1 MFPLYLRSSFRRLHS
16 TKEPEAVNT
25 GGFSNSTGAIVIRM
39 IRYFTTA
46 LILLL
51 ASISSGAARAQ
62 ETGTLSGKVWDEV
75 TGEELVG
82 ANILLVGT
90 SRGGNTDL
98 NGQFSVRGIPV
109 GTYDVRIT
117 YVGYA
122 TKLVRGLKIV
132 AGDQQPLQIT
142 LRSEQVEAE
151 EVVIT
156 AERLLSTE
164 SAVLSNRRKAV
175 SIGDGLS
182 AEQIKKAPDAT
193 SGDALKRVTGLTVV
207 DNKFVFV
214 RGVTDRY
221 NGTMLNGVPVT
232 STDTDVDRKSFS
244 FDMIPANLLE
254 NTVVVKT
261 ATPDMP
267 GDFSGGMVQM
277 NTIDFP
283 SERIIR
289 LGLSSSYNSI
299 TSTQGFLESSGGTR
313 DWLGMDDGGR
323 AFPSGSLSSAQLA
336 QQLPNTWASRL
347 DRAPLNGAINLAFGD
362 HLEIGETDE
371 AGIVAALTYADSY
384 AKQEFSEAPTYVY
397 GGQPVFRFDGAEYTR
412 NILWSGLLDLN
423 YKLEGNHRFSIRN
436 SYNQSAQDN
445 VTVSQG
451 TNVPGSDARRQSITW
466 NERSLYLLQAG
477 GEHVFPVLADLEVNW
492 KLFSSSSRAEEPDR
506 KQVEYTKS
514 VGDDYAL
521 GENYRT
527 WSKLNERSRGA
538 SIDFSLGMA
547 GAKFKAGATVDT
559 RDRAFEIR
567 AFSALPGRDPQYFSL
582 VLLPVNNIFA
592 ADNFGS
598 GKFQLYDA
606 STFSGAYEGDQR
618 LNGYYALV
626 DLPVEVAGVPVRLN
640 GGARLESF
648 EEHVTS
654 PKALDDAA
662 LSTSKL
668 QATDLLPSVNLK
680 IAPAEVLNVRLAHY
694 QSVNRPE
701 FRELANVLYLDFQTD
716 QNTIGNPLLQRA
728 YIHNNDVRVEYFPA
742 PGEVFAVSYFH
753 KTFSNAIEER
763 LLAAP
768 DRYVKTWFN
777 SPSATNAGWE
787 LEARVSLGHLTS
799 LLENVMVT
807 ANYTAV
813 SSEVEYVDA
822 RTDAQG
828 NAIRTTATRTMQGQ
842 APWTVNLGLFYTHPA
857 LGTSLNIMLNKQGR
871 RLAAVGDVRDYDVF
885 EEPRDMVDVSI
896 SQQLFAIIDAKVSV
910 KNLLDKER
918 ILTSGEQRVPFSSWH
933 QGSSY
938 SLSLSLNL

>member
-1 MFPLYLRSSFRRLHS
+1 
-16 TKEPEAVNT
+16 
-25 GGFSNSTGAIVIRM
+25 M

-46 LILLL
+46 LILVL
-51 ASISSGAARAQ
+51 ASVPPGRALAQ

-82 ANILLVGT
+82 ANVLLVGT
-90 SRGGNTDL
+90 PRGGTTDL
-98 NGQFSVRGIPV
+98 NGKFSVRGIPV

-117 YVGYA
+117 YVGYTA
-122 TKLVRGLKIV
+122 KLVRGLQVV
-132 AGDQQPLQIT
+132 AGEQEPLQIT
-142 LRSEQVEAE
+142 LKTEQVETE

-164 SAVLSNRRKAV
+164 SAVLSNRQKAV

-182 AEQIKKAPDAT
+182 AEQIRKAPDAT

-221 NGTMLNGVPVT
+221 NGTMLNGVSVS
-232 STDTDVDRKSFS
+232 STDTEVDRKSFA

-283 SERIIR
+283 SERVIR

-299 TSTQGFLESSGGTR
+299 TSTQGFLASSGGTR

-336 QQLPNTWASRL
+336 QQLPNTWASRRN
-347 DRAPLNGAINLAFGD
+347 RAPVNGAINLALGD
-362 HLEIGETDE
+362 HLEIGASDE
-371 AGIVAALTYADSY
+371 AGVVAALTYSDSY
-384 AKQEFSEAPTYVY
+384 AKQEFSEAPTYAY
-397 GGQPVFRFDGAEYTR
+397 GVQPVFRFDGTEYSR

-423 YKLEGNHRFSIRN
+423 YKLEGNHLFSVRN

-445 VTVSQG
+445 VAVAEG
-451 TNVPGSDARRQSITW
+451 INVPGSVARRQSITW

-477 GEHVFPVLADLEVNW
+477 GEHVFPVLSDLEVNW
-492 KLFSSSSRAEEPDR
+492 KLFASSSRAEEPDR
-506 KQVEYTKS
+506 KQIEYTKG

-527 WSKLNERSRGA
+527 WSKLNEKSRGA
-538 SIDFSLGMA
+538 SVDFAFDIA
-547 GAKFKAGATVDT
+547 GARFKAGATVDT

-582 VLLPVNNIFA
+582 LLLPLNEIFVA
-592 ADNFGS
+592 EHFGS

-606 STFSGAYEGDQR
+606 ATLSGAYQGNQR
-618 LNGYYALV
+618 LNGYYAMI
-626 DLPVEVAGVPVRLN
+626 DLPADVAGVMVRLN

-662 LSTSKL
+662 LNTSNL

-680 IAPAEVLNVRLAHY
+680 ISPAEALNVRLAHY

-728 YIHNNDVRVEYFPA
+728 YIHNNDIRVEYFPA

-753 KTFSNAIEER
+753 KTIANAIEER

-799 LLENVMVT
+799 LLENVMLT

-828 NAIRTTATRTMQGQ
+828 NAVRTTASRTMQGQ
-842 APWTVNLGLFYTHPA
+842 APWTMNLGLFYTHPEI
-857 LGTSLNIMLNKQGR
+857 GTSLNIMLNKQGR
-871 RLAAVGDVRDYDVF
+871 RLAAVGDVRDYDIF

-896 SQQLFAIIDAKVSV
+896 SQQLFSFMEAKFSV

>member
-1 MFPLYLRSSFRRLHS
+1 LGSYLCSATQSGFLTGPSEAQVSDALSTILRVDVNNLTRRFTRASVVLFLLVPLFAGHS
-16 TKEPEAVNT
+16 
-25 GGFSNSTGAIVIRM
+25 
-39 IRYFTTA
+39 
-46 LILLL
+46 
-51 ASISSGAARAQ
+51 Q
-62 ETGTLSGKVWDEV
+62 ETGILSGKVWDEV

-98 NGQFSVRGIPV
+98 NGRFSVRGVPV

-122 TKLVRGLKIV
+122 TKLVRGLQIV
-132 AGDQQPLQIT
+132 GGEQEPLQIT

-164 SAVLSNRRKAV
+164 SAILANRQKAA
-175 SIGDGLS
+175 SIGDGIS
-182 AEQIKKAPDAT
+182 ADQIKRTPDAT

-221 NGTMLNGVPVT
+221 NGTMLNGVSVT
-232 STDTDVDRKSFS
+232 STDTDVDRKSFA

-267 GDFSGGMVQM
+267 GDFTGGMVQL

-283 SERIIR
+283 SERVIR

-299 TSTQGFLESSGGTR
+299 TSTQGFLVSNGGSR

-323 AFPSGSLSSAQLA
+323 AFPSGLLSSGQLA
-336 QQLPNTWASRL
+336 QQLPNTWASRG
-347 DRAPLNGAINLAFGD
+347 DRAPLNGSFNLALGD
-362 HLEIGETDE
+362 HLQIGDNDE
-371 AGIVAALTYADSY
+371 AGIVGALTYSNAY
-384 AKQEFSEAPTYVY
+384 TKQEFAEAPTYVY
-397 GGQPVFRFDGAEYTR
+397 GGQPVFRFTGTEYTR
-412 NILWSGLLDLN
+412 NILWAGLLDLN
-423 YKLEGNHRFSIRN
+423 YKLERNHRFSVRN

-445 VTVSQG
+445 VAVAEG
-451 TNVPGSDARRQSITW
+451 INVPGSEARRQSITW
-466 NERSLYLLQAG
+466 NERSLYLLHVG
-477 GEHVFPVLADLEVNW
+477 GDHVFPVLSDLEVNW
-492 KLFSSSSRAEEPDR
+492 KLFSSSSKAEEPDR
-506 KQVEYTKS
+506 KQIEYTRS
-514 VGDDYAL
+514 AGDDYAL

-527 WSKLNERSRGA
+527 WSKLNEKSRGA
-538 SIDFSLGMA
+538 SVDVSFGIV
-547 GAKFKAGATVDT
+547 GAKFKVGAMVDT
-559 RDRAFEIR
+559 KDRSFGIR
-567 AFSALPGRDPQYFSL
+567 AFSTLPGRDPQYFSL
-582 VLLPVNNIFA
+582 LLLPASEIFA
-592 ADNFGS
+592 AQNFGP

-606 STFSGAYEGDQR
+606 STFTGAYEGDQR
-618 LNGYYALV
+618 LNGTYAMI
-626 DLPVEVAGVPVRLN
+626 DLPVEVAGMSFRLN

-654 PKALDDAA
+654 PKSLNDAA
-662 LSTSKL
+662 LNTSNL

-680 IAPAEVLNVRLAHY
+680 ISPTEALNVRLAHY

-716 QNTIGNPLLQRA
+716 QNTIGNPDLQRA
-728 YIHNNDVRVEYFPA
+728 YIHNNDIRVEYFPG

-753 KTFSNAIEER
+753 KTIANAIEDR

-787 LEARVSLGHLTS
+787 FEARVSLGHLSS
-799 LLENVMVT
+799 LLQNVMLT

-813 SSEVEYVDA
+813 ASQVEYAEA
-822 RTDAQG
+822 RTDQQG
-828 NAIRTTATRTMQGQ
+828 NVIRSTATRTMQGQ
-842 APWTVNLGLFYTHPA
+842 APWTVNLGLFYTHPT
-857 LGTSLNIMLNKQGR
+857 LGTGLNVMLNKQGR
-871 RLAAVGDVRDYDVF
+871 RLNAVGDVRDYDVF
-885 EEPRDMVDVSI
+885 EEPRDMVDISL
-896 SQQLFAIIDAKVSV
+896 SQQLFDLMEAKFSV

-918 ILTSGEQRVPFSSWH
+918 ILTSGEKAVPFASWH
-933 QGSSY
+933 HGRSY
-938 SLSLSLNL
+938 TLSLSLNL